1 MLILLLGMGRMM
13 RYKLPLMDRQHN
25 SETGQIDS
33 EGLPERFAAMG
44 EHDQVG
50 S

>member
-1 MLILLLGMGRMM
+1 MM
-13 RYKLPLMDRQHN
+13 YELPSMDRQHN

-33 EGLPERFAAMG
+33 EGLPERFAAME